1 MVIGG
6 GHSGLA
12 MSQCL
17 SSRNIDH
24 VVLERG
30 EVGNSWNNDRWDSL
44 TLLTPNWATQL
55 PGYDYKGNDPDG
67 YMTTHEVG
75 RYFQDYARVINA
87 PVQTETNVTSVSS
100 QNNQYRIE
108 TSAGEYTANTV
119 VLASGICNLAAVP
132 PFAEELPASIVQMN
146 TRDYRNPEQLPK
158 GGVLVVGASASGL
171 QLADEIH
178 KSGRPVTLSVGEHVR
193 LPRTYRGHDIYYWL
207 DKIGRL
213 DVRYDELTDDELRR
227 GRGLPS
233 PQLAGTQQHATLNLN
248 ELTAQGVKLVGRI
261 SAIRGHELLFSGGLK
276 NLCNLADLK
285 MKRLAKTIDEWII
298 ENNEDAIVS
307 DLNYVPTRVDNDP
320 ALSLD
325 LKNGDIRS
333 VVWAT
338 GFRPDYSWLNVDV
351 LDRKGKLTHDGGIV
365 TSSGLYAMG
374 LSLMRRQKSTFIYGA
389 TEDAMDV
396 SAHLTVYLGQTTP
409 TEMER

>member
-55 PGYDYKGNDPDG
+55 PGYDYKGDDPDG

-119 VLASGICNLAAVP
+119 VLAS
-132 PFAEELPASIVQMN
+132 
-146 TRDYRNPEQLPK
+146 
-158 GGVLVVGASASGL
+158 
-171 QLADEIH
+171 
-178 KSGRPVTLSVGEHVR
+178 
-193 LPRTYRGHDIYYWL
+193 
-207 DKIGRL
+207 
-213 DVRYDELTDDELRR
+213 
-227 GRGLPS
+227 
-233 PQLAGTQQHATLNLN
+233 
-248 ELTAQGVKLVGRI
+248 
-261 SAIRGHELLFSGGLK
+261 
-276 NLCNLADLK
+276 
-285 MKRLAKTIDEWII
+285 
-298 ENNEDAIVS
+298 
-307 DLNYVPTRVDNDP
+307 
-320 ALSLD
+320 LSL
-325 LKNGDIRS
+325 I
-333 VVWAT
+333 
-338 GFRPDYSWLNVDV
+338 
-351 LDRKGKLTHDGGIV
+351 HI
-365 TSSGLYAMG
+365 
-374 LSLMRRQKSTFIYGA
+374 
-389 TEDAMDV
+389 
-396 SAHLTVYLGQTTP
+396 
-409 TEMER
+409 